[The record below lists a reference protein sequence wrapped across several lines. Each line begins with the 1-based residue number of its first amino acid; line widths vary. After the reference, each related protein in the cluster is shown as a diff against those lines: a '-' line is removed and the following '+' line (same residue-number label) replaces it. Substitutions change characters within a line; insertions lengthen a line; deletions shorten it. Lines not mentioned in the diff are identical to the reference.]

1 MGGEEF
7 RELEASL
14 SGARRVCKHL
24 KNISLIFSAVYL
36 VAWLLLLVLMTTD
49 AATAGVDAR
58 KLKGISYVASYGVV
72 TLLLLFVAY
81 RSFSDVVN
89 GESPFTMKQVSRFR
103 YAALLLVALVIIDT
117 ILSTGFTYAFNMAG
131 VDYSALGNHGMEQRH
146 LRINAEPLFFAVI
159 LYGISVLFRYGVL
172 LQRLTDETD

>member
-14 SGARRVCKHL
+14 LGARRVCKHL
-24 KNISLIFSAVYL
+24 KNISLVCSAIFL
-36 VAWLLLLVLMTTD
+36 VAWLLLLVLMITD
-49 AATAGVDAR
+49 AATRGFDAR
-58 KLKGISYVASYGVV
+58 KLKGMLYVASYGTV
-72 TLLLLFVAY
+72 TLLLLFVAF
-81 RSFSDVVN
+81 RSFSDVVS

-103 YAALLLVALVIIDT
+103 YAALLLVMLVIVDT

-131 VDYSALGNHGMEQRH
+131 VDYSALGNYGMDQKH
-146 LRINAEPLFFAVI
+146 IRINAEPLFFAVI